1 LFEDFSHFSAY
12 SEHPSQW
19 STKACITTYKQSLES
34 LEAKALNYTQAM
46 VSFDKLRAC
55 KAACSQQSKI
65 KQDMATNQNH

>member
-1 LFEDFSHFSAY
+1 
-12 SEHPSQW
+12 
-19 STKACITTYKQSLES
+19 
-34 LEAKALNYTQAM
+34 M